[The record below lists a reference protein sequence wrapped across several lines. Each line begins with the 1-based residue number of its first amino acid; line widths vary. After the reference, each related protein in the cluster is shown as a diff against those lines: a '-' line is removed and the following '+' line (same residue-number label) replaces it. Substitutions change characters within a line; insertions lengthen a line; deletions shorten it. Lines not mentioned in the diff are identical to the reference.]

1 MIFIVGGAYQG
12 KLDYVLENYPK
23 HTKIVKGY
31 HSRVKEQLE
40 EKKDPLQEAKKLIE
54 ELTQG
59 GEFIIISDEVGCGL
73 VPMDAFERKYREQ
86 TGRVNCYLAKQAE
99 QVIRV
104 ICGIGT
110 RIK

>member
-12 KLDYVLENYPK
+12 KLEYALENYPE
-23 HTKIVKGY
+23 HFKIVNGY

-40 EKKDPLQEAKKLIE
+40 NKRDPLQEAERLIK
-54 ELTQG
+54 ELTEG
-59 GEFIIISDEVGCGL
+59 GELIIISDEVGCGL
-73 VPMDAFERKYREQ
+73 VPMDALEREYREQ

-104 ICGIGT
+104 VCGIGT